1 MLNSFSDSNYKSNM
15 ENNKSHWE
23 NVFATKSPNEVSW
36 TQTYPTTSMK
46 YIESLQLSKSA
57 NIIDIGGGDSNLV
70 DALLENGYENIWVLD
85 ISEFALE
92 RAKKRLGKKAN
103 KVHWIVS
110 DITEFETNIKFDF
123 WHDRAVFHFLT
134 EEENIDK
141 YVALVNKNSVDN
153 GNFLLGTFSEN
164 GPLKCSGLEICQYSE
179 GKFDNVFGNEFQK
192 LYCFTENHQTPFDT
206 EQNFIFCSLKK
217 K

>member
-1 MLNSFSDSNYKSNM
+1 M

-23 NVFATKSPNEVSW
+23 NVFATKNPNEVSW

-46 YIESLQLSKSA
+46 YFESLQLSKSA

-123 WHDRAVFHFLT
+123 WHDRAVFT
-134 EEENIDK
+134 
-141 YVALVNKNSVDN
+141 S
-153 GNFLLGTFSEN
+153 
-164 GPLKCSGLEICQYSE
+164 
-179 GKFDNVFGNEFQK
+179 
-192 LYCFTENHQTPFDT
+192 
-206 EQNFIFCSLKK
+206 
-217 K
+217 

>member
-70 DALLENGYENIWVLD
+70 DALLENGY
-85 ISEFALE
+85 
-92 RAKKRLGKKAN
+92 
-103 KVHWIVS
+103 
-110 DITEFETNIKFDF
+110 
-123 WHDRAVFHFLT
+123 
-134 EEENIDK
+134 
-141 YVALVNKNSVDN
+141 
-153 GNFLLGTFSEN
+153 
-164 GPLKCSGLEICQYSE
+164 
-179 GKFDNVFGNEFQK
+179 
-192 LYCFTENHQTPFDT
+192 
-206 EQNFIFCSLKK
+206 
-217 K
+217 

>member
-1 MLNSFSDSNYKSNM
+1 MKT
-15 ENNKSHWE
+15 NKSHWE
-23 NVFATKSPNEVSW
+23 NVFATKNPNEVSW

-141 YVALVNKNSVDN
+141 YVALVNKNSADN

-164 GPLKCSGLEICQYSE
+164 GPLKCSGLEIKQYSE
-179 GKFDNVFGNEFQK
+179 VSMKETFSDSFEAVK
-192 LYCFTENHQTPFDT
+192 CFTEDHITPFNT
-206 EQNFIFCSLKK
+206 IQNFQWNLQSSYINSSQVHYLL
-217 K
+217 